1 MSPGSAS
8 IRWTGSSQPSLLC
21 PGAAW
26 LSPMHA
32 ECGPGRQHAECGP
45 GRQHAES
52 SSCLQSDSSTTTS
65 RCPAHLFICQVCAS
79 PGSCSFTQGSSSSL
93 SCSTLCS
100 RGGGSGHSSLS
111 SSLLSTR
118 QFSGDGHCTVLAVR
132 SPPRATLPTPSITR
146 SLG

>member
-26 LSPMHA
+26 LSPM
-32 ECGPGRQHAECGP
+32 HAECGP

-93 SCSTLCS
+93 SCSTLWS

-118 QFSGDGHCTVLAVR
+118 QFSGDGHCTVLAAV
-132 SPPRATLPTPSITR
+132 SYTHLRARETR
-146 SLG
+146 HDLVC